1 MSHDRSTRQPDC
13 PIRALGERRV
23 VSHEQQR
30 RAGVAIELDE
40 QVDDGTAV
48 LGVEA
53 SGRLV
58 GEQDLGP
65 VGERARDRNALLFTA
80 RELRRIVVG
89 AVAESNALEKLPP
102 SVHLP
107 IPPLKLHR
115 DEHILE
121 RCERW
126 QQLERLK
133 DESHFFS
140 PEAGAR
146 VFGERPEVLAVEA
159 HDAFGGAVE
168 PSEQTEQRGL
178 ARAGRSRDRDK
189 LPRKDG
195 EINISEYRE
204 WPAAA
209 QIGLLEG
216 FGDDHHGGKT
226 TRAAP
231 PMGRSRVQSGR
242 TTEQRGARPGG
253 VTVGLAPSRAL
264 LRYESHGGSGTRAR
278 GSLPGARSAKDR
290 LRALVVPR
298 GERGREWRNVG
309 SGSAPYRLAPEPAN
323 RRVGARAWGE
333 RRVARP
339 GSCRCAWQPSGDHR
353 SDTRPVSQGADR
365 RRGDAGAAE
374 PGQPLHGRV
383 SAALCRPG
391 APQ

>member
-30 RAGVAIELDE
+30 RAGVAIQVDE

-53 SGRLV
+53 AGRLV
-58 GEQDLGP
+58 GEEDLGL
-65 VGERARDRNALLFTA
+65 VGERARDRHTLLFTT

-89 AVAESNALEKLPP
+89 AVAESNLLEKLPP

-121 RCERW
+121 RRERW
-126 QQLERLK
+126 QQLKRLK

-168 PSEQTEQRGL
+168 PSEQAEQGGL

-216 FGDDHHGGKT
+216 FGDYHRAEV
-226 TRAAP
+226 TRAWGLGPGAWGASRAP
-231 PMGRSRVQSGR
+231 SMGCARVRSGRPGEKWRGRSRR
-242 TTEQRGARPGG
+242 LI
-253 VTVGLAPSRAL
+253 VGLAPSRAL
-264 LRYESHGGSGTRAR
+264 LRDESHGGSGTRA
-278 GSLPGARSAKDR
+278 
-290 LRALVVPR
+290 
-298 GERGREWRNVG
+298 
-309 SGSAPYRLAPEPAN
+309 
-323 RRVGARAWGE
+323 
-333 RRVARP
+333 
-339 GSCRCAWQPSGDHR
+339 
-353 SDTRPVSQGADR
+353 
-365 RRGDAGAAE
+365 
-374 PGQPLHGRV
+374 
-383 SAALCRPG
+383 
-391 APQ
+391 